1 MSVKSNY
8 FKLSETDF
16 NEYLNDLKK
25 SSNTICLLDGKF
37 FFNQSI
43 DICNMLVELNKKII
57 ELDFII
63 NSFTNFS
70 KNQIIQSFI
79 IDEIESTNRIE
90 HIFSTK
96 HDIFK
101 IINDA
106 SFSKEKKIIS
116 IANAY
121 KYLLENKEINVKS
134 CQDIRNIYDIV
145 LKDAIDK
152 NDLPDGVYFRHGPVY
167 ITDGIKNIHIGIIGE
182 ENINKYM
189 EEFVNLYN
197 YHNDIFIKL
206 ILCHFILEYVHPFYD
221 GNGRIGR
228 FLFSSELFKETK
240 NYFSFTISASLLHEK
255 NKYYKAF
262 KEANDKYEFG
272 CLNTY
277 VETILK
283 ILINQ
288 TDILIKELYLK
299 KNQLSTFKNN
309 FKMTKSEDK
318 IFKLISEASIFS
330 YFGVS
335 NEEIIKETQVSKRTL
350 ISALNKFKENNI
362 LVDTKIGKFDYHKF
376 NI

>member
-8 FKLSETDF
+8 FKLSENDF

-43 DICNMLVELNKKII
+43 DMCNMLVELNKEII

-197 YHNDIFIKL
+197 SYNDIFIKM

-262 KEANDKYEFG
+262 KKANDKYEFG

>member
-197 YHNDIFIKL
+197 SYNDIFIKM

-299 KNQLSTFKNN
+299 KNQLSNFKNN
-309 FKMTKSEDK
+309 FKMTKSENK

-335 NEEIIKETQVSKRTL
+335 NEEIIKETKVSKRTL
-350 ISALNKFKENNI
+350 ISTLNKFKENNI

>member
-1 MSVKSNY
+1 M
-8 FKLSETDF
+8 
-16 NEYLNDLKK
+16 
-25 SSNTICLLDGKF
+25 
-37 FFNQSI
+37 
-43 DICNMLVELNKKII
+43 
-57 ELDFII
+57 
-63 NSFTNFS
+63 
-70 KNQIIQSFI
+70 
-79 IDEIESTNRIE
+79 
-90 HIFSTK
+90 
-96 HDIFK
+96 
-101 IINDA
+101 
-106 SFSKEKKIIS
+106 
-116 IANAY
+116 
-121 KYLLENKEINVKS
+121 KS

-197 YHNDIFIKL
+197 SYNDIFIKM

-262 KEANDKYEFG
+262 KKANDKYEFG

>member
-8 FKLSETDF
+8 FKLSENDF
-16 NEYLNDLKK
+16 NEYLYDLKK

-197 YHNDIFIKL
+197 SYNDVFIKM

-262 KEANDKYEFG
+262 KKANDKYEFG

>member
-8 FKLSETDF
+8 FKLSENDF
-16 NEYLNDLKK
+16 NKYLYDLRK

-43 DICNMLVELNKKII
+43 DMCNMLVELNKEII

-189 EEFVNLYN
+189 EEFINLYN
-197 YHNDIFIKL
+197 SHNDIFIKM

-228 FLFSSELFKETK
+228 FLFSSGLFKETK

-283 ILINQ
+283 I
-288 TDILIKELYLK
+288 
-299 KNQLSTFKNN
+299 
-309 FKMTKSEDK
+309 
-318 IFKLISEASIFS
+318 
-330 YFGVS
+330 
-335 NEEIIKETQVSKRTL
+335 
-350 ISALNKFKENNI
+350 
-362 LVDTKIGKFDYHKF
+362 
-376 NI
+376 

>member
-121 KYLLENKEINVKS
+121 KYLLENI
-134 CQDIRNIYDIV
+134 
-145 LKDAIDK
+145 
-152 NDLPDGVYFRHGPVY
+152 
-167 ITDGIKNIHIGIIGE
+167 
-182 ENINKYM
+182 
-189 EEFVNLYN
+189 
-197 YHNDIFIKL
+197 
-206 ILCHFILEYVHPFYD
+206 
-221 GNGRIGR
+221 
-228 FLFSSELFKETK
+228 
-240 NYFSFTISASLLHEK
+240 
-255 NKYYKAF
+255 
-262 KEANDKYEFG
+262 
-272 CLNTY
+272 
-277 VETILK
+277 
-283 ILINQ
+283 
-288 TDILIKELYLK
+288 
-299 KNQLSTFKNN
+299 
-309 FKMTKSEDK
+309 
-318 IFKLISEASIFS
+318 
-330 YFGVS
+330 
-335 NEEIIKETQVSKRTL
+335 
-350 ISALNKFKENNI
+350 
-362 LVDTKIGKFDYHKF
+362 
-376 NI
+376 

>member
-1 MSVKSNY
+1 MFSN
-8 FKLSETDF
+8 
-16 NEYLNDLKK
+16 
-25 SSNTICLLDGKF
+25 G
-37 FFNQSI
+37 
-43 DICNMLVELNKKII
+43 
-57 ELDFII
+57 
-63 NSFTNFS
+63 
-70 KNQIIQSFI
+70 
-79 IDEIESTNRIE
+79 
-90 HIFSTK
+90 
-96 HDIFK
+96 
-101 IINDA
+101 
-106 SFSKEKKIIS
+106 
-116 IANAY
+116 
-121 KYLLENKEINVKS
+121 
-134 CQDIRNIYDIV
+134 
-145 LKDAIDK
+145 
-152 NDLPDGVYFRHGPVY
+152 
-167 ITDGIKNIHIGIIGE
+167 
-182 ENINKYM
+182 
-189 EEFVNLYN
+189 
-197 YHNDIFIKL
+197 
-206 ILCHFILEYVHPFYD
+206 
-221 GNGRIGR
+221 
-228 FLFSSELFKETK
+228 LFKETK

-288 TDILIKELYLK
+288 TDMLIKKLYLK

-309 FKMTKSEDK
+309 FKMTKSENK

>member
-197 YHNDIFIKL
+197 SYNDIFIKM

-262 KEANDKYEFG
+262 KKANDKYEFG